1 MIKKN
6 LFWSLC
12 YIISMFFPLE
22 NIEIHESYV
31 HTYIWQMNI
40 YLKIMCYNILDSV
53 YSFTSRALKS
63 FASVLLDNFFTTV
76 ILIFHSFY
84 FFPIIC
90 AISAYQHTSLML
102 LFQVYMV
109 SFTFSQTSTG
119 GTANAKTCQI
129 LLVKVVKRYENK

>member
-22 NIEIHESYV
+22 NIEIRESYV

-76 ILIFHSFY
+76 ILIFSFILLFSHYMCNICLSTYFPYASLSSLDGLFY
-84 FFPIIC
+84 FFPNFYWRNC
-90 AISAYQHTSLML
+90 KCQNLSN
-102 LFQVYMV
+102 
-109 SFTFSQTSTG
+109 TFGQS
-119 GTANAKTCQI
+119 
-129 LLVKVVKRYENK
+129 R